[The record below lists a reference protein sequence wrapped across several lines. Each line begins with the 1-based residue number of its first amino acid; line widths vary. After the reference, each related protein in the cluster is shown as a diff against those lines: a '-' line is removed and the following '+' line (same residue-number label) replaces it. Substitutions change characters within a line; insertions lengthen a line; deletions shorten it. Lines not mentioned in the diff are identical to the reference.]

1 MSRQTEVEVANL
13 AAASR
18 VQAAQIEARSRE
30 EVAARTAGDIRGTGT
45 LTHYRPTG
53 GWRTPGPGFDEKAA
67 ATPNLADASL
77 GAPTSYAGG
86 EGAPAPVEVI
96 RGNKTTYV
104 NAAPDAGG
112 GYNPTPGTGTKE
124 YGSLLQAGQA
134 YNRGNKVGE
143 YVPPEAPKLQA
154 AADIDPTGQRAVNLA
169 TAADKEAA
177 SAKTAVTDHQGTY
190 RKSFLG
196 DHGDF
201 DKEKQTFGMPAD
213 ENLSRIYQKG
223 ANLVQGGATAPDAY
237 KAIQPDIEKH
247 YYTPE
252 NVDRAL
258 NAISQRTGQPITPQW
273 RANALSG
280 TSEAVR
286 ALYPEI
292 RNTLNRPKPGFLAN
306 AAKNLTTNTDPFAT
320 AP

>member
-1 MSRQTEVEVANL
+1 MPEDRYAYFQRKSDERSQAR
-13 AAASR
+13 AD
-18 VQAAQIEARSRE
+18 AAQNLR
-30 EVAARTAGDIRGTGT
+30 
-45 LTHYRPTG
+45 
-53 GWRTPGPGFDEKAA
+53 AA
-67 ATPNLADASL
+67 ATPVAPEATPTRSFGFQSGAARGAAEGRSADLAAAGVEL
-77 GAPTSYAGG
+77 GAPTSFNAGA
-86 EGAPAPVEVI
+86 GAPPPVEVV
-96 RGNKTTYV
+96 RGTRTTFT
-104 NAAPDAGG
+104 NPAPDTGDG

-169 TAADKEAA
+169 TAADREAA

-223 ANLVQGGATAPDAY
+223 ANLVQGGAPAADAY
-237 KAIQPDIEKH
+237 KAIQPDIQKH

-252 NVDRAL
+252 NVDQAL
-258 NAISQRTGQPITPQW
+258 NSISQRTGQPITPQW
-273 RANALSG
+273 RANAMSG
-280 TSEAVR
+280 TPEAIS

-292 RNTLNRPKPGFLAN
+292 RNTLNRPKPGLLSSIAN
-306 AAKNLTTNTDPFAT
+306 TNVITQPDPFGAGR
-320 AP
+320 

>member
-1 MSRQTEVEVANL
+1 M
-13 AAASR
+13 
-18 VQAAQIEARSRE
+18 
-30 EVAARTAGDIRGTGT
+30 
-45 LTHYRPTG
+45 
-53 GWRTPGPGFDEKAA
+53 
-67 ATPNLADASL
+67 
-77 GAPTSYAGG
+77 
-86 EGAPAPVEVI
+86 
-96 RGNKTTYV
+96 
-104 NAAPDAGG
+104 
-112 GYNPTPGTGTKE
+112 
-124 YGSLLQAGQA
+124 
-134 YNRGNKVGE
+134 
-143 YVPPEAPKLQA
+143 
-154 AADIDPTGQRAVNLA
+154 A

-201 DKEKQTFGMPAD
+201 DKEKQAFGMPAD

-258 NAISQRTGQPITPQW
+258 NSISQRTGQPITPQW
-273 RANALSG
+273 RANAMSG
-280 TSEAVR
+280 TPEAMS

-292 RNTLNRPKPGFLAN
+292 RNTLNRPKPGFWAN
-306 AAKNLTTNTDPFAT
+306 AGKNLTTNTDPFAT

>member
-1 MSRQTEVEVANL
+1 MPEDRYAYFQRKSDE
-13 AAASR
+13 R
-18 VQAAQIEARSRE
+18 VQARADAAQNLRA
-30 EVAARTAGDIRGTGT
+30 VAAAAVPEATPTPTRSFGFRN
-45 LTHYRPTG
+45 TG
-53 GWRTPGPGFDEKAA
+53 GARAA
-67 ATPNLADASL
+67 AEPTNLAQAAEL
-77 GAPTSYAGG
+77 GAPTSFEGG
-86 EGAPAPVEVI
+86 EGAPTPIGVI
-96 RGNKTTYV
+96 RGMKQT
-104 NAAPDAGG
+104 NAVDAGG
-112 GYNPTPGTGTKE
+112 PQLSEFATP
-124 YGSLLQAGQA
+124 LQAKQA
-134 YNRGNKVGE
+134 FNRNAGVGE
-143 YVPPEAPKLQA
+143 YVPPEGPKLQA

-258 NAISQRTGQPITPQW
+258 NSISQRTGQPITPQW
-273 RANALSG
+273 RANAMSG
-280 TSEAVR
+280 TPEAMS

-292 RNTLNRPKPGFLAN
+292 RNTLNRPKPGFWAN
-306 AAKNLTTNTDPFAT
+306 AGKNLTTNTDPFAT
-320 AP
+320 TP